1 MVAGLFIVF
10 LLSYMVTS
18 TQKMQKLFSN
28 PFMINGKNK
37 LMYVRDIYILHML
50 RTFIVKFFL
59 DLSFTFDV
67 VAKKTVFAGYR
78 ISGKLQNKQLN

>member
-1 MVAGLFIVF
+1 MTMVAGLFIVF

-67 VAKKTVFAGYR
+67 VAKKLSLLATEFLENYR
-78 ISGKLQNKQLN
+78 INN